1 MKGGWW
7 GQEPEVGI
15 SPQIGRGFR
24 CCAMKKDDTVSTTGL
39 NRQTEQCRG
48 RENPEIDR
56 FNLIHDKR
64 DVSV

>member
-1 MKGGWW
+1 MGARARSGDFPPNRKGI
-7 GQEPEVGI
+7 QMLRNE
-15 SPQIGRGFR
+15 
-24 CCAMKKDDTVSTTGL
+24 KDDTVSTTGL